1 MTDSAKAVRSTGV
14 SRWLGRLDRIGL
26 LAENTLLILVL
37 ASMLGIAV
45 WQIFSR
51 NVFSGGFFWAD
62 EYLRL
67 AVLWVAFIGSIAA
80 ARDHRHLR
88 IDLLSRLLP
97 ASFTRWTDFIAD
109 LATVVVCMI
118 LAWYSLQFVS
128 ESFEYKDQAFGKL
141 PLWWFQSILPV
152 DFLLIGFRYAVWA
165 MKRLTN
171 SPSPDTGTET
181 AT

>member
-1 MTDSAKAVRSTGV
+1 MTDSSKAAKSTNTSG
-14 SRWLGRLDRIGL
+14 WLGRLDRIGL
-26 LAENTLLILVL
+26 LAENTLLIIIL

-45 WQIFSR
+45 WQIFAR
-51 NVFSGGFFWAD
+51 NVYSGGFFWAD

-97 ASFTRWTDFIAD
+97 ASLTRWTDFIAD
-109 LATVVVCMI
+109 LATVIICMV
-118 LAWYSLQFVS
+118 LAWYSLEFVR
-128 ESFEYKDQAFGKL
+128 ETFEYEDLAMGYL

-152 DFLLIGFRYAVWA
+152 GFLLIGFRYAVWA
-165 MKRLTN
+165 MKRLTT
-171 SPSPDTGTET
+171 SPVSYLTES
-181 AT
+181 AP

>member
-1 MTDSAKAVRSTGV
+1 MIDSAESAKSAGI

-26 LAENTLLILVL
+26 LAENILLILVL

-45 WQIFSR
+45 WQIFAR
-51 NVFSGGFFWAD
+51 NVYSGGFIWAD

-97 ASFTRWTDFIAD
+97 PSLTRWTDFIAD
-109 LATVVVCMI
+109 LATVVICMV
-118 LAWYSLQFVS
+118 LAWYSLAFVS
-128 ESFEYKDQAFGKL
+128 ETFEYKDQAFGRL
-141 PLWWFQSILPV
+141 PLWWFQSILPAG
-152 DFLLIGFRYAVWA
+152 FLLIGFRYAIWA
-165 MKRLTN
+165 VKRITN
-171 SPSPDTGTET
+171 NASSPTGTEST
-181 AT
+181 T

>member
-1 MTDSAKAVRSTGV
+1 MTDSAKVAKSTGV
-14 SRWLGRLDRIGL
+14 SRLLARLDRIGL
-26 LAENTLLILVL
+26 LAENTLLILIL

-45 WQIFSR
+45 WQIFAR
-51 NVFSGGFFWAD
+51 NVFSGGFIWAD

-67 AVLWVAFIGSIAA
+67 AVLWVAFIGSVAA

-97 ASFTRWTDFIAD
+97 PSLTRWTDFIAD

-118 LAWYSLQFVS
+118 LAWFSLEFVR
-128 ESFEYKDQAFGKL
+128 ESFEYEDQAFGQL

-152 DFLLIGFRYAVWA
+152 GFLLIGFRYAVWA

-171 SPSPDTGTET
+171 TAVPDPES

>member
-1 MTDSAKAVRSTGV
+1 MTDSPKAAKSTSV
-14 SRWLGRLDRIGL
+14 SRWLGRLDRFGL
-26 LAENTLLILVL
+26 LAENTLLMVVL

-45 WQIFSR
+45 WQIFAR
-51 NVFSGGFFWAD
+51 NVYSGGFFWAD

-97 ASFTRWTDFIAD
+97 PSLTRWTDFIAD
-109 LATVVVCMI
+109 VATVIICMV
-118 LAWYSLQFVS
+118 LAWYSLEFVR
-128 ESFEYKDQAFGKL
+128 ETFEYEDLAFGHL

-152 DFLLIGFRYAVWA
+152 GFLLIGFRYAVWA
-165 MKRLTN
+165 MKRLTTN
-171 SPSPDTGTET
+171 PVLDTKTT
-181 AT
+181 T